1 MGSTCCH
8 KQPQPISSQ
17 AELVCDNS
25 NLSIIKK
32 SNHKEESPGEP
43 PSRLPSQSFPI
54 PQVYEEVSALNQ
66 MKNQVPALKFSNTKG
81 TFKDERLLKDSKES
95 FEPSEKSDQVEER
108 NQNLGVKQAEVE
120 QTPIEKIVQAE
131 KLEKQNEAQ
140 QKQQQDTGTK
150 KSPAASSKTVPRN
163 PMDHSPSRKYSQASV
178 GSVSVKFG
186 VELFV
191 NLKKQSITKVY
202 TLGQVLGQGAFGK
215 VWKVTHKTTGLIRA
229 MKQIRKSEL
238 IKEDEQKMFSEMNL
252 LKNLDHPHIV
262 KLYELYQDSNNY
274 YLITEYLCGGEL
286 FERIKKMNQFSERRA
301 SDLMR
306 QILMA
311 VVYCHEQ
318 KIVHRDLKPENVLF
332 SGTEPEALLKI
343 IDFGCSRKFN
353 SQKNMTKRLGTPYY
367 IAPEV
372 LNHNYNEK
380 CDVWSC
386 GVILYILLCGYPP
399 FTGKNENE
407 IFEKVKTGKFKFPIE
422 EWDSI
427 SREAKNLIQRMLQVD
442 VNSRYSASQALNDPW
457 IQKHAPNTQINKKV
471 LENLAQ
477 FQAKSE
483 FRSAIVQYIISQM
496 TTNKELED
504 LQKTFQSLDKNKDGV
519 LNKTELVEGYTKI
532 LKSKEQAEEYVE
544 KIISKIDKNQSG
556 VIEFNEFLMAA
567 INEEKIIPI
576 KKVEQAFKIFDSDGD
591 GFISKQE
598 IEEVMGELNADVWKL
613 FLDETDG
620 NNDGRI
626 SYEEFSKLILS
637 K

>member
-8 KQPQPISSQ
+8 KQLQAFSSQ
-17 AELVCDNS
+17 VCDN
-25 NLSIIKK
+25 NNVSINKK
-32 SNHKEESPGEP
+32 SNHKEESPDGP
-43 PSRLPSQSFPI
+43 PSKLPSQSVSV
-54 PQVYEEVSALNQ
+54 PQVYEEALVFNQLNQ
-66 MKNQVPALKFSNTKG
+66 INNTKG
-81 TFKDERLLKDSKES
+81 AISEERLLIDLKEP
-95 FEPSEKSDQVEER
+95 FDASEKQDEIDERKEDLVAKKDEVDQ
-108 NQNLGVKQAEVE
+108 NQL
-120 QTPIEKIVQAE
+120 EKIVQAE
-131 KLEKQNEAQ
+131 KLEIQNETQ
-140 QKQQQDTGTK
+140 QKQQQDTGTR
-150 KSPAASSKTVPRN
+150 KSPAASSKTVPN
-163 PMDHSPSRKYSQASV
+163 DPKDNSQSRKQSMVSV

-229 MKQIRKSEL
+229 MKQIRKQEL
-238 IKEDEQKMFSEMNL
+238 IKEDEQKLFSEMNL
-252 LKNLDHPHIV
+252 LKNLQHPNIV

-286 FERIKKMNQFSERRA
+286 FERIKKMNSFTEKRA

-332 SGTEPEALLKI
+332 SGTEPEALIKI
-343 IDFGCSRKFN
+343 IDFGCSRRFN

-442 VNSRYSASQALNDPW
+442 VTSRYSASQALNDPW
-457 IQKHAPNTQINKKV
+457 ISKHAPNTQINQRV

-483 FRSAIVQYIISQM
+483 FRAAIVQYIISQM

-504 LQKTFQSLDKNKDGV
+504 LQKSFQILDKNKDGV
-519 LNKTELVEGYTKI
+519 LSKAELVEGYTKV

-544 KIISKIDKNQSG
+544 KIISKLDKNQSG

-567 INEEKIIPI
+567 INEEKIISI

-591 GFISKQE
+591 GFISRQE
-598 IEEVMGELNADVWKL
+598 IEEVMGELNTDVWKL
-613 FLDETDG
+613 FLNETDG
-620 NNDGRI
+620 NNDGKI
-626 SYEEFSKLILS
+626 SQEEFSKLILN

>member
-8 KQPQPISSQ
+8 KQLQVTQSQ
-17 AELVCDNS
+17 ELVFDS
-25 NLSIIKK
+25 NNISIIKK
-32 SNHKEESPGEP
+32 SNHKEENPDEP
-43 PSRLPSQSFPI
+43 PLKLPSQSVSI
-54 PQVYEEVSALNQ
+54 RQVYEEVVVLSQLKIPIQNVKGALVEENI
-66 MKNQVPALKFSNTKG
+66 
-81 TFKDERLLKDSKES
+81 LKDSKES
-95 FEPSEKSDQVEER
+95 QEPLEKQDEIEEKKEDLEEQKDR
-108 NQNLGVKQAEVE
+108 VDLNQL
-120 QTPIEKIVQAE
+120 EKIVKAE
-131 KLEKQNEAQ
+131 KLEIQNETQ
-140 QKQQQDTGTK
+140 QKQQQDTGTR
-150 KSPAASSKTVPRN
+150 KSPAASTKTVPRD
-163 PMDHSPSRKYSQASV
+163 PIDHSPKRKESMASV
-178 GSVSVKFG
+178 GSVSVKIG

-252 LKNLDHPHIV
+252 LKNLYHPNIV

-274 YLITEYLCGGEL
+274 YLITEYLSGGEL
-286 FERIKKMNQFSERRA
+286 FERIKKMNSFTEKRA

-311 VVYCHEQ
+311 IVYCHEK

-332 SGTEPEALLKI
+332 SGTEPDALLKI
-343 IDFGCSRKFN
+343 IDFGCSRRFN

-407 IFEKVKTGKFKFPIE
+407 IFEKVKIGKFKFPIE

-427 SREAKNLIQRMLQVD
+427 SREAKSLIQRMLQVD
-442 VNSRYSASQALNDPW
+442 VTSRYSASQALSDPW
-457 IQKHAPNTQINKKV
+457 ISKHSPDTQINKKV
-471 LENLAQ
+471 LENLGQ

-483 FRSAIVQYIISQM
+483 FKAAIVQYIISQM

-504 LQKTFQSLDKNKDGV
+504 LQKSFQSLDKNKDGV
-519 LNKTELVEGYTKI
+519 LNKAELVEGYTKV
-532 LKSKEQAEEYVE
+532 LKNKEQAEEYVE

-567 INEEKIIPI
+567 INEEKILSI

-591 GFISKQE
+591 GFISRQE
-598 IEEVMGELNADVWKL
+598 IEEVMGELNADVWNL
-613 FLDETDG
+613 FLNETDG
-620 NNDGRI
+620 NNDGKI
-626 SYEEFSKLILS
+626 SYEEFSKLILN

>member
-8 KQPQPISSQ
+8 KQLQVNQSQ
-17 AELVCDNS
+17 ELVFDS
-25 NLSIIKK
+25 NNISIIKK
-32 SNHKEESPGEP
+32 SNHKEESLNEP
-43 PSRLPSQSFPI
+43 PLKLPSQSVSI
-54 PQVYEEVSALNQ
+54 PQVYEEVVVLSQ
-66 MKNQVPALKFSNTKG
+66 LKIPIQNVKG
-81 TFKDERLLKDSKES
+81 AVVEENILKDSKES
-95 FEPSEKSDQVEER
+95 QEPLQQQDEIEEKKEDHAEQKDRVDF
-108 NQNLGVKQAEVE
+108 NQF
-120 QTPIEKIVQAE
+120 EKIVKAE
-131 KLEKQNEAQ
+131 KLEIQNEAQ
-140 QKQQQDTGTK
+140 QKQQQDTGTR
-150 KSPAASSKTVPRN
+150 KSPALSTKTVPRD
-163 PMDHSPSRKYSQASV
+163 PIDHSPSRKQSMASV
-178 GSVSVKFG
+178 GSVSVKIG

-252 LKNLDHPHIV
+252 LKNLYHPNIV

-274 YLITEYLCGGEL
+274 YLITEYLSGGEL
-286 FERIKKMNQFSERRA
+286 FERIKKMNQFTEKRA

-311 VVYCHEQ
+311 IVYCHEK
-318 KIVHRDLKPENVLF
+318 KIVHRDLKPENILF
-332 SGTEPEALLKI
+332 SGTEPDALLKI
-343 IDFGCSRKFN
+343 IDFGCSRRFN

-427 SREAKNLIQRMLQVD
+427 SREAKSLIQRMLQVD
-442 VNSRYSASQALNDPW
+442 VASRYSASQALSDPW
-457 IQKHAPNTQINKKV
+457 ISKHSPDTQINKKV
-471 LENLAQ
+471 LENLGQ

-483 FRSAIVQYIISQM
+483 FKAAIVQYIISQM

-504 LQKTFQSLDKNKDGV
+504 LQKSFQSLDKNKDGV
-519 LNKTELVEGYTKI
+519 LSKAELVEGYTKV
-532 LKSKEQAEEYVE
+532 LKNKEQAEEYVE

-567 INEEKIIPI
+567 INEEKILSI
-576 KKVEQAFKIFDSDGD
+576 KKIEQAFKIFDSDGD
-591 GFISKQE
+591 GFISRQE
-598 IEEVMGELNADVWKL
+598 IEEVMGELNADVWNL
-613 FLDETDG
+613 FLNETDG
-620 NNDGRI
+620 NNDGKI
-626 SYEEFSKLILS
+626 SYEEFSKLILN

>member
-8 KQPQPISSQ
+8 KQLQAFSSQ
-17 AELVCDNS
+17 VCDN
-25 NLSIIKK
+25 NNVSINKK
-32 SNHKEESPGEP
+32 SNHKEESPDGP
-43 PSRLPSQSFPI
+43 PSKLPSQSVSV
-54 PQVYEEVSALNQ
+54 PQVYEEALVFNQLNQ
-66 MKNQVPALKFSNTKG
+66 INNTKG
-81 TFKDERLLKDSKES
+81 AISEERLLIDLKEP
-95 FEPSEKSDQVEER
+95 FDASEKQDEIDERKEDFGAKKDEVDQI
-108 NQNLGVKQAEVE
+108 QL
-120 QTPIEKIVQAE
+120 EKIIQAE
-131 KLEKQNEAQ
+131 KLEIQNETQ
-140 QKQQQDTGTK
+140 QKQQQDTGTR
-150 KSPAASSKTVPRN
+150 KSPAASSKTVPHDPKDN
-163 PMDHSPSRKYSQASV
+163 SQSRKQSMASV

-229 MKQIRKSEL
+229 MKQIRKQEL
-238 IKEDEQKMFSEMNL
+238 IKEDEQKLFSEMNL
-252 LKNLDHPHIV
+252 LKNLYHPNIV

-286 FERIKKMNQFSERRA
+286 FERIKKMNSFTEKRA

-332 SGTEPEALLKI
+332 SGTEPEALIKI
-343 IDFGCSRKFN
+343 IDFGCSRRFN

-442 VNSRYSASQALNDPW
+442 VTSRYSASQALNDPW
-457 IQKHAPNTQINKKV
+457 ISKHAPNTQINQKV

-483 FRSAIVQYIISQM
+483 FRAAIVQYIISQM

-504 LQKTFQSLDKNKDGV
+504 LQKSFQILDKNKDGV
-519 LNKTELVEGYTKI
+519 LSKAELVEGYTKV

-544 KIISKIDKNQSG
+544 KIISKLDKNQSG

-567 INEEKIIPI
+567 INEEKIISI

-591 GFISKQE
+591 GFISRQE
-598 IEEVMGELNADVWKL
+598 IEEVMGELNTDVWKL
-613 FLDETDG
+613 FLNETDG
-620 NNDGRI
+620 NNDGKI
-626 SYEEFSKLILS
+626 SQEEFSKLILN

>member
-8 KQPQPISSQ
+8 KQLQPTLSS
-17 AELVCDNS
+17 ELICDN
-25 NLSIIKK
+25 NNVSIIKK
-32 SNHKEESPGEP
+32 SNHQEESPGEP
-43 PSRLPSQSFPI
+43 PQKQASQGVSI
-54 PQVYEEVSALNQ
+54 PQVYEEVSMLNQ
-66 MKNQVPALKFSNTKG
+66 LKHQVPALKFSNTKG
-81 TFKDERLLKDSKES
+81 TMHDERPLKDSKES
-95 FEPSEKSDQVEER
+95 FEPSEKSDQVDEAKEDCELKKEEVV
-108 NQNLGVKQAEVE
+108 QNPL
-120 QTPIEKIVQAE
+120 EKIVQAE
-131 KLEKQNEAQ
+131 KQERLNEAQ

-150 KSPAASSKTVPRN
+150 KSPATSQKTVPRG
-163 PMDHSPSRKYSQASV
+163 PIDHSPSRKPSMASV
-178 GSVSVKFG
+178 GSLSVKIG

-229 MKQIRKSEL
+229 MKQIRKQEL

-252 LKNLDHPHIV
+252 LKNLDHPNVV

-286 FERIKKMNQFSERRA
+286 FERIKKMNSFSEKRA

-311 VVYCHEQ
+311 VVYCHDQ

-332 SGTEPEALLKI
+332 SGTEPEALLKV
-343 IDFGCSRKFN
+343 IDFGCSRRFN
-353 SQKNMTKRLGTPYY
+353 TQKNMTKRLGTPYY

-407 IFEKVKTGKFKFPIE
+407 IFEKVKLGKIKFPIE
-422 EWDSI
+422 EWDTI

-504 LQKTFQSLDKNKDGV
+504 LQRTFQSLDKNKDGV
-519 LNKTELVEGYTKI
+519 LNKAELVEGYTKI
-532 LKSKEQAEEYVE
+532 LKSREQAEEYVE
-544 KIISKIDKNQSG
+544 KIISKLDKNQSG

-591 GFISKQE
+591 GYISKQE
-598 IEEVMGELNADVWKL
+598 IEEIMGELNADVWKL
-613 FLDETDG
+613 FLEETDG

-626 SYEEFSKLILS
+626 SYEEFYKLILN